1 MTEEMIS
8 LDKFLEKMI
17 TIINERLENQERN
30 IFALQKKMNIMEKVL
45 RESDTGKVKSSIL
58 KELKR

>member
-30 IFALQKKMNIMEKVL
+30 IFAMQKRMKIMEKVL
-45 RESDTGKVKSSIL
+45 READTGKVKSSIL